1 MKKFGPPKG
10 KETLIQ
16 YLLKYKTQFFI
27 SSLTGIIYNTTI
39 VLGPIFLGKLIDSA
53 AGGTSLNVQL
63 SALYFVGVTFFFQ
76 FARFIKRWYMRD
88 QFNHVACD
96 LRQTLLDRIL
106 ARRLPELDRETVGDL
121 MSRTVGDVTL
131 VVDTVMSTINEGWD
145 TWLLMLSYFA
155 VLMFMDWKIT
165 LMASLLVPV
174 TLILAHMMRNV
185 LFKCSMDARQSAA
198 KANTGLQR
206 YLSAISVLRLF
217 GREEAETE
225 NIVDAYENQVRL
237 NIKQILLQ
245 QSLLP
250 IYALLAGLGV
260 VIVIGLGGENVK
272 QGTWTVGTFNA
283 YMVMFVAFTGR
294 TRVAA
299 KVFNRW
305 HGAKAAWQRV
315 KEKMDISKQG
325 HVAIA
330 DVSEK
335 YKVQTLKAS
344 KLCFAYDKKQILKDI
359 DFEIRSGE
367 ILGITGAVGSGKST
381 LINAILGQ
389 YGYEGDLLLDGIQLR
404 DIADQ
409 VKQATI
415 SYSGHEQFLF
425 SMSIENNIRF
435 EMGASDKNDHL
446 DKVLTTTALIDDIS
460 RFDKGLDTEVGEKG
474 FKVSGGQRQR
484 ISMAR
489 AIYKEPS
496 ILLLDDPFSALDI
509 ATEQRIVQR
518 LKRDFK
524 DQIVIIATHRLS
536 AFEHVD
542 KILVLDQGRV
552 LENGNHIDLMNQRG
566 LYNDIYSAQQFMEGG
581 HPHA

>member
-1 MKKFGPPKG
+1 MKKFGPPKD

-16 YLLKYKTQFFI
+16 YLLKYKMQFFV

-53 AGGTSLNVQL
+53 AGGTTKTVLL
-63 SALYFVGVTFFFQ
+63 SALYFVGVTLFFQ
-76 FARFIKRWYMRD
+76 FSRFIKRWYMRD

-96 LRQTLLDRIL
+96 LRQTLLDRVL
-106 ARRLPELDRETVGDL
+106 SRRLPELDRETVGDL
-121 MSRTVGDVTL
+121 MSRTVGDITL

-165 LMASLLVPV
+165 LLASLLVPV
-174 TLILAHMMRNV
+174 TLFLAHMMRNV
-185 LFKCSMDARQSAA
+185 LYKCSMDARQSAA
-198 KANTGLQR
+198 TANTGLQR

-225 NIVDAYENQVRL
+225 TIVDAYHDQVRL

-250 IYALLAGLGV
+250 VYALLAGLGV
-260 VIVIGLGGENVK
+260 VIVIGFGGENVK
-272 QGTWTVGTFNA
+272 DGTWTVGTFNA

-315 KEKMDISKQG
+315 KEKMNLSKQAFET
-325 HVAIA
+325 VEAESKPI
-330 DVSEK
+330 
-335 YKVQTLKAS
+335 KVQTLKVANF
-344 KLCFAYDKKQILKDI
+344 CFAYDTKQILKDI
-359 DFEIRSGE
+359 DFEISSGE
-367 ILGITGAVGSGKST
+367 ILGVTGAVGSGKST
-381 LINAILGQ
+381 LINALLGQ
-389 YGYEGDLLLDGIQLR
+389 YVYEGDILLDGIQLS
-404 DIADQ
+404 DMSEK
-409 VKQATI
+409 VKQEII

-435 EMGASDKNDHL
+435 EPEASQDKEHL
-446 DKVLTTTALIDDIS
+446 EKVLATTALIEDIS
-460 RFDKGLDTEVGEKG
+460 RFDQGLDTEVGEKG
-474 FKVSGGQRQR
+474 YKVSGGQRQR

-489 AIYKEPS
+489 AIYKSPS

-518 LKRDFK
+518 LKSDFK
-524 DQIVIIATHRLS
+524 DRITIIATHRLS

-542 KILVLDQGRV
+542 KIVVLDQGRV
-552 LENGNHIDLMNQRG
+552 LETGNHQELMEQKG
-566 LYNDIYSAQQFMEGG
+566 LYYDIYSAQQFMEGG
-581 HPHA
+581 HTYA